1 MDNNLLE
8 AAAEILSKSKGSAVP
23 AMPMPKY
30 KDSYHEYKRGD
41 INTDD
46 AQDLGGDVPSKREFK
61 NPDYTPGMSKTT
73 TPGTQAKVG
82 AAPMP
87 SIDKEYGEYDNSED
101 DPIETDEIQHI
112 GGGNDYTKGM
122 KRLSTVTNTAPTKGM
137 PMPKLKTE
145 SVDKERGEAQGLYDD
160 EYSKHQKK
168 LAAARGGAR
177 SPDESADHEKSHKY
191 AHAIMKAKHPNY
203 TASRGEGHVERSYG
217 APPMKEDI
225 EAIFAGETLSE
236 EFKEKTATIFEAR
249 VHDRVT
255 QIQEELEASYA
266 QALEESMN
274 DLTLSVTEK
283 VNDYLNYVVEE
294 WMNENSIAVEK
305 GLRTELTEDFMV
317 GLRNLFTENFI
328 DIPEERVDIVEELS
342 EKVSELED
350 QLNEQIDFGIQLR
363 KELNESRKNEVIHA
377 ITEGLTDT
385 QVEKIKT
392 LAESVEFTTEVEYSE
407 KLETIRENYFPSGVK
422 RTNELY
428 LHETVDDE
436 QSDRPKVT
444 DPRMAA
450 YFNTITRT
458 LPR

>member
-30 KDSYHEYKRGD
+30 KDSYNEYKRGD

-46 AQDLGGDVPSKREFK
+46 AQDLGGDVIAKREFK
-61 NPDYTPGMSKTT
+61 NPDYAPGMSKTT

-87 SIDKEYGEYDNSED
+87 NIDKEYDEYDNSED

-112 GGGNDYTKGM
+112 GGGNEYTKGM
-122 KRLSTVTNTAPTKGM
+122 KRMSTVTNTAPTKGM
-137 PMPKLKTE
+137 PMPKLK
-145 SVDKERGEAQGLYDD
+145 
-160 EYSKHQKK
+160 
-168 LAAARGGAR
+168 
-177 SPDESADHEKSHKY
+177 
-191 AHAIMKAKHPNY
+191 N
-203 TASRGEGHVERSYG
+203 
-217 APPMKEDI
+217 EDI
-225 EAIFAGETLSE
+225 EAIFEGETLSE

-255 QIQEELEASYA
+255 QIQEELEASYT

-294 WMNENSIAVEK
+294 WMTENSIAIEK

>member
-46 AQDLGGDVPSKREFK
+46 AQDLGGDVPAKREFK

-73 TPGTQAKVG
+73 TPGTQARVG

-87 SIDKEYGEYDNSED
+87 SIEKEYGEYDNSED
-101 DPIETDEIQHI
+101 DPIETDEIEHI

-137 PMPKLKTE
+137 PMPKLK
-145 SVDKERGEAQGLYDD
+145 
-160 EYSKHQKK
+160 
-168 LAAARGGAR
+168 
-177 SPDESADHEKSHKY
+177 
-191 AHAIMKAKHPNY
+191 N
-203 TASRGEGHVERSYG
+203 
-217 APPMKEDI
+217 EDI
-225 EAIFAGETLSE
+225 EAIFEGETLSE

-294 WMNENSIAVEK
+294 WMTENSIAIEK

-450 YFNTITRT
+450 YFNTISRT